1 VNPEEYSACIGY
13 ALKPA
18 KDSTGRFSA
27 SEEVVIGP
35 DGWSAATSC
44 AGDDFAKDIAARLN
58 GPSPAEVAALLRE
71 VESSGRDV
79 CSNAICPSCGAD
91 FDIQVGGRAPGEHF
105 PECKLSAMI
114 KQCEGA

>member
-1 VNPEEYSACIGY
+1 MSPEEYSACIGC

-27 SEEVVIGP
+27 SEEVVVGP

-44 AGDDFAKDIAARLN
+44 VGDAFAKDIAARLN
-58 GPSPAEVAALLRE
+58 GPSPAEVAALLRS
-71 VESSGRDV
+71 VEWSGGTAAGDG
-79 CSNAICPSCGAD
+79 CCPSCSAYPPPRE
-91 FDIQVGGRAPGEHF
+91 QHAEY
-105 PECKLSAMI
+105 CKLDAMI